1 MNFGKIRF
9 VKSMVKEFLRYVVV
23 GGISFV
29 ADFATIVALE
39 ETLLKA
45 FSWGLYAAVVC
56 GFIVGLAVNYYLSL
70 KFVFTSPDYADRGRS
85 LAAFLT
91 FGVIGLVGLLLTELG
106 MWLGV
111 SILGI
116 HYTLVKVV
124 VTGGVLL
131 WNYLAR
137 RLIVFG
143 GSIHT

>member
-1 MNFGKIRF
+1 MWQG
-9 VKSMVKEFLRYVVV
+9 
-23 GGISFV
+23 
-29 ADFATIVALE
+29 
-39 ETLLKA
+39 
-45 FSWGLYAAVVC
+45 GLYAAVVC
-56 GFIVGLAVNYYLSL
+56 GFVVGLAVNYYLSL
-70 KFVFTSPDYADRGRS
+70 KFVFTSPDYANRGRS
-85 LAAFLT
+85 ISAFLA

-111 SILGI
+111 SVLGI

-143 GSIHT
+143 GSIRT